1 MELEPSTVAS
11 YAQLLRLYV
20 LPRFGALQVTA
31 IEPGQVK
38 ALRGEWSA
46 EGELSRNPLRLKA
59 LHFASY

>member
-31 IEPGQVK
+31 IEPGVK
-38 ALRGEWSA
+38 ALLGEWSA